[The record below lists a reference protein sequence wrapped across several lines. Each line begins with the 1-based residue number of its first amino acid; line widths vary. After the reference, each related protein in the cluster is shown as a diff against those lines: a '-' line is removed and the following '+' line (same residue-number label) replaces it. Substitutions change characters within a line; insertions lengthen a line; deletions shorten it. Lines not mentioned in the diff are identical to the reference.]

1 MEKVHHYFNVFTT
14 RKKYL
19 ENFTLYQ
26 QAHTIHMLGSLQ
38 TDNVSRINVIG
49 TWIVKGYKG
58 NKVFR
63 KTILSV
69 IWYTEKKDS
78 TSS

>member
-38 TDNVSRINVIG
+38 TDNM
-49 TWIVKGYKG
+49 
-58 NKVFR
+58 
-63 KTILSV
+63 
-69 IWYTEKKDS
+69 
-78 TSS
+78 